1 MRSAW
6 NSVSSGAIRVHLLN
20 GRRQG
25 SADDYLLA
33 DEHGRLPWPK
43 HVSITFQRII
53 KHTDVKRIRVH
64 DLRHSFGSIW
74 AQRVP
79 VPVLKEMMGHA
90 SVKTTERYIH
100 VTGEVLRLSITQA
113 LANVRPE
120 EEEGE
125 S

>member
-1 MRSAW
+1 
-6 NSVSSGAIRVHLLN
+6 
-20 GRRQG
+20 
-25 SADDYLLA
+25 
-33 DEHGRLPWPK
+33 
-43 HVSITFQRII
+43 
-53 KHTDVKRIRVH
+53 
-64 DLRHSFGSIW
+64 
-74 AQRVP
+74 VP